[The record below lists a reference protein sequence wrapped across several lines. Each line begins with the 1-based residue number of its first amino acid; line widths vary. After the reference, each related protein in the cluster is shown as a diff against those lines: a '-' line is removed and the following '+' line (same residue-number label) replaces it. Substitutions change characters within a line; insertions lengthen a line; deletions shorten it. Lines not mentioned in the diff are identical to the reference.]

1 MKREEGYISMTNL
14 HERLQF
20 WWRAFRYHFVPPS
33 IFPATLGA
41 TIAWAVDQ
49 TFNLTIFFLVL
60 FAVVINHLALNMTDD
75 YYDYKHSVDQL
86 QPGEKNPYT
95 GGSRTLSSK
104 QIKPQHMKT
113 AFTICYTITI
123 IIGIYLTTTIGWPI
137 LIFGFIGILCSIFY
151 TMPPIKIS
159 HHGLG
164 ELTQLINFGN
174 IIGLGSYYTQTQ
186 TITLEAFLATLPLG
200 IMLFSMITINEI
212 PDYQEDK
219 QAGKLT
225 LIARYDKKAG
235 VKIYITSWIITYT
248 LIIITSTLQLIT
260 PIAIISLASIP
271 LVYRSIKQLKQ
282 HYNNPIELAPANLDM
297 IKAHSITSLGLIA
310 AYTIQ
315 GVINGSNTQQLIIIL
330 ILLAIFY
337 TPAIIPLLKKC

>member
-1 MKREEGYISMTNL
+1 MSTHP
-14 HERLQF
+14 HEQIQF
-20 WWRAFRYHFVPPS
+20 WWSAFRYHFVPPS

-49 TFNLTIFFLVL
+49 IFNPFVFFLVL
-60 FAVVINHLALNMTDD
+60 FAVVINHLSLNMTDD

-95 GGSRTLSSK
+95 GGSGTLSSK

-123 IIGIYLTTTIGWPI
+123 IIGLYLTYTIGWPI
-137 LIFGFIGILCSIFY
+137 LLFGLIGILCSIFY

-164 ELTQLINFGN
+164 ELTQLINFGT
-174 IIGLGSYYTQTQ
+174 IIGLGSYYAQTQ
-186 TITLEAFLATLPLG
+186 TITPQAFLVSLPLG

-225 LIARYDKKAG
+225 LIARYGKKTG
-235 VKIYITSWIITYT
+235 VKIYIASWIITYT
-248 LIIITSTLQLIT
+248 LIIIPAILQLIT
-260 PIAIISLASIP
+260 PIALISLTSIP
-271 LVYRSIKQLKQ
+271 LVYRSIKRLKQ

-297 IKAHSITSLGLIA
+297 IKAHSITSLSLIG
-310 AYTIQ
+310 AYAIQ
-315 GVINGSNTQQLIIIL
+315 GLINGSNTEHLTIIIV
-330 ILLAIFY
+330 LLTIFY
-337 TPAIIPLLKKC
+337 APAIIPLLKKQ

>member
-1 MKREEGYISMTNL
+1 MTANL
-14 HERLQF
+14 HEQLRF
-20 WWRAFRYHFVPPS
+20 WWCAFRYHFVPPS
-33 IFPATLGA
+33 IFPVTLGT
-41 TIAWAVDQ
+41 TIAWTVNQ
-49 TFNLTIFFLVL
+49 TFNPTIFFLVL

-113 AFTICYTITI
+113 AFIACYTITI
-123 IIGIYLTTTIGWPI
+123 IIGLYLTITIGLPI
-137 LIFGFIGILCSIFY
+137 LIFGIIGILCSIFY

-164 ELTQLINFGN
+164 ELIQLINFGT

-186 TITLEAFLATLPLG
+186 TITLEVFLATLPLG

-225 LIARYDKKAG
+225 LIARYGKKTG
-235 VKIYITSWIITYT
+235 VKIYTTSWIITYT
-248 LIIITSTLQLIT
+248 LIITTATLQLIT
-260 PIAIISLASIP
+260 PIALISLVSIP
-271 LVYRSIKQLKQ
+271 LVYRSIKRLKQ
-282 HYNNPIELAPANLDM
+282 HYENPIELAPANLDM
-297 IKAHSITSLGLIA
+297 IKAHSLTGFGLIV
-310 AYTIQ
+310 AYILQ
-315 GVINGSNTQQLIIIL
+315 GLINGSNTQQLTITL
-330 ILLAIFY
+330 TLLAMFY
-337 TPAIIPLLKKC
+337 VPAIIPLLKKR

>member
-1 MKREEGYISMTNL
+1 MTAKL
-14 HERLQF
+14 HEQLQF

-41 TIAWAVDQ
+41 IISWAVDQ
-49 TFNLTIFFLVL
+49 TFNSIIFFLVL
-60 FAVVINHLALNMTDD
+60 FVVVINHLAVNMTDD

-95 GGSRTLSSK
+95 GGSGTLSNK
-104 QIKPQHMKT
+104 QIKPQHMRT
-113 AFTICYTITI
+113 AFTICYTTTI
-123 IIGIYLTTTIGWPI
+123 IIGLYITTKIGWPI
-137 LIFGFIGILCSIFY
+137 LAFGLIGIFCSLFY
-151 TMPPIKIS
+151 TMPPIQIS
-159 HHGLG
+159 HHGVG
-164 ELTQLINFGN
+164 ELAQLINFGT

-186 TITLEAFLATLPLG
+186 TITPEAFLATLPLG

-212 PDYQEDK
+212 PDYQTDK

-225 LIARYDKKAG
+225 LIARYGKKTG

-248 LIIITSTLQLIT
+248 LIITASTLQLIT
-260 PIAIISLASIP
+260 PISLISLTSIP
-271 LVYRSIKQLKQ
+271 LVYRSIKRLKQ

-310 AYTIQ
+310 AYALQ
-315 GVINGSNTQQLIIIL
+315 GLINGANTQQLAIII

-337 TPAIIPLLKKC
+337 TPAIIPLLKKH